1 MVKNKELGNEQMA
14 AFSINLMGRVRN
26 FNLPK
31 KKPLLPLM
39 EAIVNSIYAIEDR
52 MQEEIFEGQI
62 HIQIVRESQERLH
75 VEGITNNVNDITGFI
90 ITDNGIGFNKE
101 NMNSFMQ
108 SDSTYRITKGG
119 KGIGRFSWLKTFQ
132 SAEINS
138 IFIQDGEWKTRQFTF
153 SLDKPDIDDALYDT
167 DQAKDNL
174 TRIELKNYKPEY
186 QKNVPR
192 DGEKIAV
199 AIMHHC
205 FIYLMSPEC
214 PQIYIKDED
223 TEYCINTMFENMID
237 RDKNEEDF
245 QVMDESFHIL
255 HCFIKDSMLDGNR
268 LFYFANDRK
277 VQEIDLDKMITN
289 LSKKIY
295 TDKGYYYIGIVSGD
309 YLDENVNDNRD
320 SFAIPYEGDKD
331 EISIKNIT
339 EEAVFAVEERLED
352 YLSTVQANK
361 ERYIKAY
368 IKNEAPQYSHLIQY
382 MPNEIAAISPG
393 LTERKLDDELYKIK
407 RKFEN
412 QVKEENKEII
422 NALQVGVINYEQYQ
436 KKLQTQFAKIS
447 EANRASLSEYVA
459 HRKVVLELLRLGLQ
473 SENFGKYNK
482 EEYLHNLIYPMRKT
496 SEDIEYQSHNLWL
509 IDEKLAY
516 ADYIASDIPFDNDP
530 KKNRPDIMM
539 LDHPVAV
546 SDEPNTGRVYETIT
560 IFELK
565 RPMRNDYTTAE
576 NPMTQMLNY
585 VSDLRTNKI
594 KDKNGR
600 PILTSENTQF
610 YLYAVCDLTP
620 KLRELAFD
628 QDMIDTPD
636 KRGMYRYHKNRN
648 AHIEILSYDK
658 ILSDAQKRNKIF
670 FDKLG
675 IS

>member
-1 MVKNKELGNEQMA
+1 M
-14 AFSINLMGRVRN
+14 
-26 FNLPK
+26 
-31 KKPLLPLM
+31 
-39 EAIVNSIYAIEDR
+39 
-52 MQEEIFEGQI
+52 
-62 HIQIVRESQERLH
+62 
-75 VEGITNNVNDITGFI
+75 
-90 ITDNGIGFNKE
+90 
-101 NMNSFMQ
+101 
-108 SDSTYRITKGG
+108 
-119 KGIGRFSWLKTFQ
+119 
-132 SAEINS
+132 
-138 IFIQDGEWKTRQFTF
+138 
-153 SLDKPDIDDALYDT
+153 
-167 DQAKDNL
+167 
-174 TRIELKNYKPEY
+174 
-186 QKNVPR
+186 
-192 DGEKIAV
+192 
-199 AIMHHC
+199 
-205 FIYLMSPEC
+205 
-214 PQIYIKDED
+214 
-223 TEYCINTMFENMID
+223 
-237 RDKNEEDF
+237 
-245 QVMDESFHIL
+245 
-255 HCFIKDSMLDGNR
+255 
-268 LFYFANDRK
+268 
-277 VQEIDLDKMITN
+277 
-289 LSKKIY
+289 
-295 TDKGYYYIGIVSGD
+295 
-309 YLDENVNDNRD
+309 
-320 SFAIPYEGDKD
+320 
-331 EISIKNIT
+331 
-339 EEAVFAVEERLED
+339 
-352 YLSTVQANK
+352 
-361 ERYIKAY
+361 
-368 IKNEAPQYSHLIQY
+368 
-382 MPNEIAAISPG
+382 
-393 LTERKLDDELYKIK
+393 
-407 RKFEN
+407 
-412 QVKEENKEII
+412 
-422 NALQVGVINYEQYQ
+422 INYEQYQ

-482 EEYLHNLIYPMRKT
+482 EEYLHNLIYPMRKI

>member
-1 MVKNKELGNEQMA
+1 MISVIRKLNVERNFVIMVKNKELGNEQMA
-14 AFSINLMGRVRN
+14 TFSINLMGRVRN

-153 SLDKPDIDDALYDT
+153 SLDKPDIDDTLYDT

-245 QVMDESFHIL
+245 QVMDELFHIL

-295 TDKGYYYIGIVSGD
+295 TDRGYYYIGIVSGD

-339 EEAVFAVEERLED
+339 EAAVFAVE
-352 YLSTVQANK
+352 
-361 ERYIKAY
+361 
-368 IKNEAPQYSHLIQY
+368 
-382 MPNEIAAISPG
+382 
-393 LTERKLDDELYKIK
+393 
-407 RKFEN
+407 
-412 QVKEENKEII
+412 
-422 NALQVGVINYEQYQ
+422 VGVINYEQYQ

-675 IS
+675 ID